1 VEEAACLPAAALPRP
16 AQHTHR
22 VPSVVSSP
30 VAPVHTGKQYGGR
43 ATYSFRLPRFT
54 QFACLCRLARRM
66 PLFLKQSALL
76 ARWVT
81 RKGLTVPLGKHG
93 NKQFNK
99 GKGVPSTGRLTKFGA
114 CACAR

>member
-1 VEEAACLPAAALPRP
+1 
-16 AQHTHR
+16 
-22 VPSVVSSP
+22 
-30 VAPVHTGKQYGGR
+30 
-43 ATYSFRLPRFT
+43 
-54 QFACLCRLARRM
+54 M

>member
-1 VEEAACLPAAALPRP
+1 
-16 AQHTHR
+16 
-22 VPSVVSSP
+22 
-30 VAPVHTGKQYGGR
+30 
-43 ATYSFRLPRFT
+43 
-54 QFACLCRLARRM
+54 M

-99 GKGVPSTGRLTKFGA
+99 GKGVPATGRITRFGA
-114 CACAR
+114 CACALTVGSPPLHAGPPPILASAMRGG